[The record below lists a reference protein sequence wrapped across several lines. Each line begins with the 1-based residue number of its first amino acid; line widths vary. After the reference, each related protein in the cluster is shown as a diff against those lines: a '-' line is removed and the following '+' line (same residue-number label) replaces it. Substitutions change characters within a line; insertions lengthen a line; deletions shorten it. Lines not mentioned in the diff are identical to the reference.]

1 MSTFAEQ
8 LESLSA
14 DLISQGDRVESLALE
29 AIDCCFGGDVVA
41 AACVQAQDDEVDR
54 IDVAIERASIQL
66 LQTGTTDP
74 DDIRRVLT
82 IVKVNNELE
91 RIADCAVNVSGFA
104 KTSAS
109 GEWSLPAT
117 FRVMANSAV
126 GMIRDSMRS
135 LRDSD
140 CDLARRVL
148 AFDDTVDAF
157 QEELE
162 RDTQQGIADGR
173 YTAAVA
179 FSLLS
184 VTRNLERMADHCTN
198 IAEQVIYLV
207 SGRIVRHLPAQ
218 GWSEPE
224 LPDC

>member
-1 MSTFAEQ
+1 MSTFAEH
-8 LESLSA
+8 LEILSA
-14 DLISQGDRVESLALE
+14 DLIDQGDRVEALALD
-29 AIDCCFGGDVVA
+29 AIDCCFGGDVDA
-41 AACVQAQDDEVDR
+41 AATVQDQDNEIDR
-54 IDVAIERASIQL
+54 VDVAIERSSIEL
-66 LQTGTTDP
+66 LQMGTSDP
-74 DDIRRVLT
+74 GDIRRVLT

-104 KTSAS
+104 RTNAA
-109 GEWSLPAT
+109 GELLLPAT

-157 QEELE
+157 QAELE
-162 RDTQQGIADGR
+162 RDTQQGVADGR
-173 YTAAVA
+173 YTAAIA
-179 FSLLS
+179 FSLLG

>member
-1 MSTFAEQ
+1 
-8 LESLSA
+8 
-14 DLISQGDRVESLALE
+14 
-29 AIDCCFGGDVVA
+29 
-41 AACVQAQDDEVDR
+41 
-54 IDVAIERASIQL
+54 
-66 LQTGTTDP
+66 
-74 DDIRRVLT
+74 
-82 IVKVNNELE
+82 
-91 RIADCAVNVSGFA
+91 
-104 KTSAS
+104 
-109 GEWSLPAT
+109 
-117 FRVMANSAV
+117 
-126 GMIRDSMRS
+126 
-135 LRDSD
+135 
-140 CDLARRVL
+140 
-148 AFDDTVDAF
+148 VDAF

-179 FSLLS
+179 FSLLG